1 MKVLRLHGID
11 DLRLNEEPKPK
22 PGPGEVLLRVTAV
35 GICGSDLEW
44 LSEGGIGD
52 AHLDRPLVLGHEFAG
67 VIESGP
73 RRGERVAVDPA
84 SNCNACEWC
93 LTGHPNLCSNLRF
106 AGHSSSDGALQEY
119 MSWPEHLLYPLPR
132 SLSGSDGAV
141 LEILGVAI
149 HAVDLGHL
157 KTGMSVGVFGCGPIG
172 LLTVQVAKAS
182 GATQIIA
189 TDVLMHRL
197 DAARS
202 YGATAVIQ
210 ARDGEERFEVLEA
223 TQGRGVDVAF
233 EAAGENSAVETAITA
248 ARLGGRVVLIG
259 IPSDDRTTFT
269 ASTARRKGLTIA
281 LVRRMKHTY
290 RRAIDMAVSGLVDI
304 RTLVTHR
311 YPLVD
316 FETAFSVAKERKG
329 LKVLIEL

>member
-1 MKVLRLHGID
+1 VKVLRLHGID
-11 DLRLNEEPKPK
+11 DLRLTEEPEPK

-44 LSEGGIGD
+44 LSAGGIGD

-73 RRGERVAVDPA
+73 RRGEKVAADPA
-84 SNCNACEWC
+84 LNCNVCEWC

-106 AGHSSSDGALQEY
+106 AGHAFMDGALQEY
-119 MSWPEHLLYPLPR
+119 LSWPERLLHPLPQ
-132 SLSGSDGAV
+132 SLSESNGAV
-141 LEILGVAI
+141 LETLGVTI

-157 KTGMSVGVFGCGPIG
+157 KSGMSVGVFGCGPIG

-189 TDVLMHRL
+189 TDVLRHRL

-210 ARDGEERFEVLEA
+210 ARDGEERVEVLKA

-233 EAAGENSAVETAITA
+233 EAAGENAAVETAIEA
-248 ARLGGRVVLIG
+248 VRLGGRVVLIG
-259 IPSDDRTTFT
+259 IPSDDRTAFA
-269 ASTARRKGLTIA
+269 ASVARRKGLTIA

-290 RRAIDMAVSGLVDI
+290 RRAIQLAASGLVDL
-304 RTLVTHR
+304 RSLVTHR
-311 YPLVD
+311 YPLD
-316 FETAFSVAKERKG
+316 DYEAAFTVAKERKG
-329 LKVLIEL
+329 LKVLIEP